1 MHRVISQDLA
11 ASSTIKLS
19 LRYDIQIGIP
29 AGPEPEEKAT
39 AMSKIFRAVIMG
51 PPGSGKGTISE
62 WIVRDFSLKYLS
74 CGDLMRQNVRSKTK
88 LGLEMQPF
96 MDKGQLVPDELV
108 TKFILHEANENFK
121 NDPWLLDGFPRTVPQ
136 AEALYKDVELTC
148 VVNLAVPE
156 DEITRRIEGRWIHAA
171 SGRTYHTEFNPPK
184 VPFRDDVTGE
194 PLEQR
199 PDDKPATVRARLAA
213 YRSQTEPLLA
223 YYDKKKLLH
232 EFHGT
237 KSKEIYP
244 HVYKYLSS
252 IRQPVRALSVD

>member
-11 ASSTIKLS
+11 ASSIKLS

-29 AGPEPEEKAT
+29 AVPKPEEKAA

-156 DEITRRIEGRWIHAA
+156 EEITRRIEGRWIHAA

-184 VPFRDDVTGE
+184 VPFKDDVTGE

>member
-1 MHRVISQDLA
+1 MQRVISQDTA
-11 ASSTIKLS
+11 SSSTIKLY
-19 LRYDIQIGIP
+19 LRYDILIGIP
-29 AGPEPEEKAT
+29 AGKPEEKAT
-39 AMSKIFRAVIMG
+39 AMSKVFRAVIMG

-62 WIVRDFSLKYLS
+62 WIVRDFALKYLS
-74 CGDLMRQNVRSKTK
+74 CGDLMRQNVRSKTQ
-88 LGLEMQPF
+88 LGLEMQPY

-108 TKFILHEANENFK
+108 TKFILHEVNVNFK

-136 AEALYKDVELTC
+136 AEALYKDTELSC

-156 DEITRRIEGRWIHAA
+156 EEITRRIEGRWIHAA

-184 VPFRDDVTGE
+184 VPFKDDVTGE

-252 IRQPVRALSVD
+252 IRKPGRALSVD

>member
-1 MHRVISQDLA
+1 
-11 ASSTIKLS
+11 
-19 LRYDIQIGIP
+19 
-29 AGPEPEEKAT
+29 
-39 AMSKIFRAVIMG
+39 MSKIFRAVIMG

-184 VPFRDDVTGE
+184 VPFKDDVTGE

-223 YYDKKKLLH
+223 YYDKMKLLH

>member
-1 MHRVISQDLA
+1 
-11 ASSTIKLS
+11 
-19 LRYDIQIGIP
+19 
-29 AGPEPEEKAT
+29 
-39 AMSKIFRAVIMG
+39 MSKIFRAVIMG

-136 AEALYKDVELTC
+136 AEALYK
-148 VVNLAVPE
+148 
-156 DEITRRIEGRWIHAA
+156 
-171 SGRTYHTEFNPPK
+171 
-184 VPFRDDVTGE
+184 
-194 PLEQR
+194 
-199 PDDKPATVRARLAA
+199 VRARLAA

>member
-1 MHRVISQDLA
+1 MLWPFFFHQ
-11 ASSTIKLS
+11 
-19 LRYDIQIGIP
+19 LRIP
-29 AGPEPEEKAT
+29 AGPKPEEK

-74 CGDLMRQNVRSKTK
+74 CGDLMRQNVRCKTK
-88 LGLEMQPF
+88 LGQEMQPF

-108 TKFILHEANENFK
+108 TKFILHEVNESFK
-121 NDPWLLDGFPRTVPQ
+121 HDPWLLDGFPRTVPQ
-136 AEALYKDVELTC
+136 AEALYKAVELTC

-156 DEITRRIEGRWIHAA
+156 AEITRRIEGRWIHAA

-199 PDDKPATVRARLAA
+199 PDDHPATVRARLAA

-252 IRQPVRALSVD
+252 IRHPVRALSVD